1 MGDAP
6 HFYEF
11 GPFRLDAQRHI
22 LLRENAIVALTPK
35 ALETLMVLVCNHGYL
50 VEKEHLL
57 KSVWPDTFVEEAT
70 LAQNIFTL
78 RKLLGS
84 KEGSVHEYIQVVP
97 KRGYRFVVPVT
108 EIFGQTGSPKNQA
121 ETPRQSA
128 NEDSEVARWQ
138 TRDGCKSLA
147 ILPILDAKVDAG
159 AEHLITG
166 LAESVVNRLCS
177 LAELQ
182 IKACSTLERYHR
194 PGVDPQEVGRELG
207 VGAILIGRILQAGDD
222 ITIRFEL
229 VDVTAGWQ
237 LWGQQYIEKIT
248 NVLSAQ
254 EAIANDIAEKLRLH
268 LSRSEPED

>member
-11 GPFRLDAQRHI
+11 GPFRLDAKRHV
-22 LLRENAIVALTPK
+22 LMRENAIVALSPK
-35 ALETLMVLVCNHGYL
+35 ALETLLVLVRNHGYL
-50 VEKEHLL
+50 VEKEQLL

-84 KEGSVHEYIQVVP
+84 KVGSVDEYIQAVP
-97 KRGYRFVVPVT
+97 KRGYRFVIPVT
-108 EIFGQTGSPKNQA
+108 EILGQTGHPMDQA
-121 ETPRQSA
+121 GMPPESA
-128 NEDSEVARWQ
+128 NEHTEVARGLTW
-138 TRDGCKSLA
+138 DGVFKSLA

-159 AEHLITG
+159 AEHLISG

-177 LAELQ
+177 VTELQ

-194 PGVDPQEVGRELG
+194 PDVDPQEVGRELG
-207 VGAILIGRILQAGDD
+207 VRAILIGRILQAADD
-222 ITIRFEL
+222 IIIRFEL

-237 LWGQQYIEKIT
+237 LWGQQYKEKID
-248 NVLSAQ
+248 NLLSAQ
-254 EAIANDIAEKLRLH
+254 EAIADDIAEKLRLH
-268 LSRSEPED
+268 LSRES

>member
-1 MGDAP
+1 MRDAP

-11 GPFRLDAQRHI
+11 GPFRLDAKRHV
-22 LLRENAIVALTPK
+22 LMREGAFVALGPK
-35 ALETLMVLVCNHGYL
+35 ALETLLVLVRNHGYL
-50 VEKEHLL
+50 VEKEQLL

-84 KEGSVHEYIQVVP
+84 KVGSVDEYIQVVP
-97 KRGYRFVVPVT
+97 KRGYRFVVPVV
-108 EIFGQTGSPKNQA
+108 EILGQTGDPMDQA
-121 ETPRQSA
+121 GMPTQSA
-128 NEDSEVARWQ
+128 EELTEVARS
-138 TRDGCKSLA
+138 RAGDGVFKSLA
-147 ILPILDAKVDAG
+147 ILPILDARVDAG
-159 AEHLITG
+159 AEHLISG

-177 LAELQ
+177 VTELQ

-194 PGVDPQEVGRELG
+194 PDVDPQEVGRELG

-222 ITIRFEL
+222 IIIRFEL

-237 LWGQQYIEKIT
+237 LWGKQYKEKSG

-254 EAIANDIAEKLRLH
+254 EAIADDVAEKLRLH
-268 LSRSEPED
+268 LSRES

>member
-1 MGDAP
+1 MRDAP

-11 GPFRLDAQRHI
+11 GAFRLDAQRH
-22 LLRENAIVALTPK
+22 LLWRENAIVALTPK

-84 KEGSVHEYIQVVP
+84 KEGSVHEFIQVVP
-97 KRGYRFVVPVT
+97 KRGYRFVAPVT
-108 EIFGQTGSPKNQA
+108 ENFVQTERAMNQA
-121 ETPRQSA
+121 GMPSQKA
-128 NEDSEVARWQ
+128 NEHTEVARGQ
-138 TRDGCKSLA
+138 TRDGVFKSLA
-147 ILPILDAKVDAG
+147 ILPILDAKVNAG
-159 AEHLITG
+159 AEHLING
-166 LAESVVNRLCS
+166 LAESVANRLCS
-177 LAELQ
+177 LTELQ
-182 IKACSTLERYHR
+182 IKACSTVERYHR

-207 VGAILIGRILQAGDD
+207 VRAILIGRILQDGDD

-237 LWGQQYIEKIT
+237 LWGQQYIEKIA

-268 LSRSEPED
+268 LSRES

>member
-11 GPFRLDAQRHI
+11 GPFRLDAKRHI

-35 ALETLMVLVCNHGYL
+35 ALETLLVLVCNHGYL

-84 KEGSVHEYIQVVP
+84 EVGSVDEYIQVVP

-108 EIFGQTGSPKNQA
+108 EIFDQTGSPMDQA
-121 ETPRQSA
+121 GMPSQSA
-128 NEDSEVARWQ
+128 NEHNRVARGE
-138 TRDGCKSLA
+138 TRDEVFKSLA
-147 ILPILDAKVDAG
+147 ILPILDEKVDAG

-177 LAELQ
+177 LTELQ
-182 IKACSTLERYHR
+182 IKACSTLERFHR

-207 VGAILIGRILQAGDD
+207 VRAILIGRILQVGDD

-237 LWGQQYIEKIT
+237 LWGQQYNEKIA

-254 EAIANDIAEKLRLH
+254 NAIANDIAEKLRLH
-268 LSRSEPED
+268 LSREW